1 MKKREFIKSGL
12 LATGGFGL
20 FGATSLL
27 STVAARA
34 NTPAILTGDV
44 VQADFTVPSWTLYKR
59 AIAAGRTEEEART
72 LLVSKERPFNIVASV
87 NGDPATRIGLTWYT
101 NAGETGQYLEYVK
114 GEAGS
119 DGFTSPTR
127 INAEETAVNDLV
139 YNNSQ
144 NSEISGKHT
153 GTYGGPYTPVND
165 PDFPKVFDLYERRSY
180 VSHKVLLAGLD
191 PDSLYSYRVG
201 KEGHF
206 REGTFRT
213 AKNDK
218 SSFEFIYIAD
228 TQAMNDDYFDA
239 STRTVTAARN
249 MVPNAAFLLC
259 AGDHVE
265 SNKGTDVT
273 PDQPFDINSSYY
285 MENSEWE
292 WEQWF
297 ERMQDTWLHLPVVP
311 VQGNHDTAVG
321 RHNMFHHFNTDR
333 SYNQITKA
341 GGGDTAMDGTVY
353 SFVCG
358 DALFMVINFE
368 DYQKGDTY
376 FTALEAWMEDQIA
389 IHPDVKWRIVTYHK
403 TVFTGSSSHQ
413 DDADSR
419 TVRDRMANVFE
430 RLGIDLAMQGHDHIY
445 ETIGVISTHETEYS
459 LVSGA
464 VTGRTHTEPVPR
476 NTKGETPNMTGWAGG
491 TFDVTRGML
500 YFLNNSAGKK
510 KYYPRTREEMDAN
523 LAKHD
528 ITNYFDMFSKFGQTG
543 DPTFSHVRISTGA
556 IDIDT
561 YTVNSEGVATV
572 FDTIRIVREGSKQ
585 TGIDAIRS
593 ENGIRIRHAGD
604 RLLRIE
610 APGDVVD
617 VRMYA
622 FTGAQVRSQHS
633 KLLNLSGIA
642 AGIYLLN
649 VRTTSG
655 VYTERLVVK
664 P

>member
-34 NTPAILTGDV
+34 NTPAILTGDA

-59 AIAAGRTEEEART
+59 ALAAGRSEEEART
-72 LLVSKERPFNIVASV
+72 YLLPKERPFNIVASV
-87 NGDPATRIGLTWYT
+87 NGDPATRMGITWYT
-101 NAGETGQYLEYVK
+101 NAGEKGQYLEFVK
-114 GEAGS
+114 GEAGN
-119 DGFTSPTR
+119 FTGATR
-127 INAEETAVNDLV
+127 MDASEIDVTDMC
-139 YNNSQ
+139 YNNNQ
-144 NSEISGKHT
+144 NIELT
-153 GTYGGPYTPVND
+153 GI
-165 PDFPKVFDLYERRSY
+165 FDLHERRSY
-180 VSHKVLLAGLD
+180 VSHKVLLEGLD

-213 AKNDK
+213 AKTGTDE
-218 SSFEFIYIAD
+218 FEFIYIAD
-228 TQAMNDDYFDA
+228 TQAMKEEYFDV
-239 STRTVTAARN
+239 STRTVTTARST
-249 MVPNAAFLLC
+249 VPNAAFLLC
-259 AGDHVE
+259 SGDLIE
-265 SNKGTDVT
+265 SNKGAYEGERT
-273 PDQPFDINSSYY
+273 YY
-285 MENSEWE
+285 GDNSEWE

-297 ERMQDTWLHLPVVP
+297 ERMQDTWLRLPVVP
-311 VQGNHDTAVG
+311 VQGNHDTAG
-321 RHNMFHHFNTDR
+321 GYHNMFHHFNTDR
-333 SYNQITKA
+333 SYNTTFGA
-341 GGGDTAMDGTVY
+341 SGGATDMDGTVY

-358 DALFMVINFE
+358 NALFMVINFE
-368 DYQKGDTY
+368 DYRKGEPY
-376 FTALEAWMEDQIA
+376 FAALEAWMEDQIET
-389 IHPDVKWRIVTYHK
+389 HPDVKWRIVTYHK
-403 TVFTGSSSHQ
+403 TVFTGSGSHQ
-413 DDADSR
+413 DDADSK
-419 TVRDRMANVFE
+419 TVRERMSKVFE

-445 ETIGVISTHETEYS
+445 ETIGVITANETEYS
-459 LVSGA
+459 LVTGA
-464 VTGRTHTEPVPR
+464 VTARTYTEPVPR
-476 NTKGETPNMTGWAGG
+476 NEKGETPNMTGWAGG

-500 YFLNNSAGKK
+500 YFLNNSAGLK

-523 LAKHD
+523 IAKHD

-543 DPTFSHVRISTGA
+543 EPTFSHVRISTGA
-556 IDIDT
+556 INIST
-561 YTVNSEGVATV
+561 YTVNTEGIATL
-572 FDTIRIVREGSKQ
+572 FDTVRIVRDGSKQ

-593 ENGIRIRHAGD
+593 ENGIRIHHAGD

-622 FTGAQVRSQHS
+622 FTGVQVRAQHS
-633 KLLNLSGIA
+633 NLLNLSGIA

-655 VYTERLVVK
+655 VYTERLIVK